1 MGNVWNRRQ
10 VLAQAALAPPALS
23 TLALSTLTL
32 STLAEPARA
41 RIIDTGFEGLVG
53 ERAEVA
59 LELLRASRQASFG
72 AGKDVWIWI
81 SSLCPYCQKYFR
93 EFPQLT
99 VPGFRVHYIP
109 FILGEGET
117 GAVLKVLNDPSQAT
131 FLKFMRREL
140 NDAPSVAYNP
150 FYTGPLDYTGSA
162 TTLLS
167 RHHAHI
173 RLVQS
178 AYDADAGFPV
188 ETGLNRQLSTPRTFF
203 RTQKGALLMWGGGF
217 GKAQFERLR
226 DL

>member
-10 VLAQAALAPPALS
+10 VLAQAALAPAAVS
-23 TLALSTLTL
+23 TLALSTLTM
-32 STLAEPARA
+32 PAHA
-41 RIIDTGFEGLVG
+41 RTIDTGFEGLVG
-53 ERAEVA
+53 ERAEGT
-59 LELLRASRQASFG
+59 LDLLRASRQVSFG
-72 AGKDVWIWI
+72 VGKNVWIWI

-93 EFPQLT
+93 EFPDLT

-117 GAVLKVLNDPSQAT
+117 GAVLKVLDDPSQAT

-140 NDAPSVAYNP
+140 NDTPSIAYNP
-150 FYTGPLDYTGSA
+150 FYSGPLNYTGSA

-226 DL
+226 AL